1 MCPLFFTLG
10 NLMKQLHFKGY
21 AAFALLFTFIQTVC
35 GQYSFEQ
42 ISKDEGLSHNNVECI
57 LQDQQGFM
65 WFGTRNGLC
74 RFDGYEMEVFRNTS
88 DSASMSG
95 NRILSMAEDKSGF
108 LWIGTYQNG
117 LNKFDKQKNSFTHYG
132 SEVEIGNQVYC
143 ITVLEDSTVCIGS
156 SNGLAL
162 YNPKTDSFSIYN
174 PFTGEGLNSFLV
186 SDVLETS
193 DGEIYIATWEND
205 IQRFDRKEN
214 KFISLSYN
222 PQNRQV
228 LNYRKR
234 LLEDSDGN
242 LWISA
247 NIHGL
252 CRYNRNTGES
262 TFYFKSDTGLNTE
275 VLNGD
280 MILDPE
286 GKIWIA
292 TDGGG
297 INIFNPE
304 NESFQY
310 LMKKEN
316 VPNSLPGDHIY
327 SLYMDDNNRIWTG
340 TFSSGVAYYDPLM
353 NKFKNTWLPENVHAF
368 FTEKSVISAF
378 QDSKNNIW
386 IGTDGEGLHR
396 IDDNKNLES
405 FYYQDNNPNSLSSDV
420 ITCIDE
426 DAEGNIL
433 IGTFAGGLTVYNPQK
448 DLFTRYMPDDQDDDA
463 VHSENVWSLLTDSQE
478 KIWLGLLGNGV
489 DIFNKETGTF
499 KNIGPYSNEL
509 IKVGHPNVMAIME
522 DADGDIWFGTEGD
535 GIYVYDKQAAKMLR
549 LSSNPESLVWEE
561 GMIKDFFQDSY
572 GNIWIACEGNGLC
585 KYKKEDKSLMHYTT
599 QNGLPGMIVLGVNED
614 AAGNIWAATYDGLAM
629 LRPSA
634 DNFTAFFKSDGLT
647 SNEFNAKTLIKLQ
660 GGALLAGSNNGI
672 DIFNPQSIAF
682 NQNLPR
688 VVYTNLSVLNH
699 KVSPGDTVNNRV
711 ILEKNITF
719 TDEIELKYSDKIFS
733 VEYAALNYTHP
744 QKCMYKY
751 MLEGFET
758 EWIETDHNRRFASY
772 SNLESGEYTFKVQAS
787 NNDGKWG
794 NNIAELKITVLPPFW
809 ERTWF
814 IVLIILLI
822 ASVIIV
828 VYFSRIRYIR
838 NKFTQE
844 QAAREKR
851 IVELEKENIESELQK
866 LTYYTVNRNRV
877 LVNYKNRLMALSAK
891 AKESVKKGLNVVIDE
906 IEREISDDKEW
917 KYIEPRLDK
926 FYNNFITSLRE
937 KHPDLSLSEI
947 KVAAYVR
954 MNLTSKEISE
964 FMNKTIRAV
973 ESDRYRLRKKLDLDS
988 NESLQQYLLNL

>member
-1 MCPLFFTLG
+1 MNQLPFKEYTLFVIFFVTVQTL
-10 NLMKQLHFKGY
+10 Y
-21 AAFALLFTFIQTVC
+21 
-35 GQYSFEQ
+35 GQYSFKQ

-74 RFDGYEMEVFRNTS
+74 QFDGYEIKIFRNTS
-88 DSASMSG
+88 DSVSISG

-117 LNKFDKQKNSFTHYG
+117 LNKFDKQKNVFTHYG
-132 SEVEIGNQVYC
+132 SGQEIGNQVYC

-162 YNPKTDSFSIYN
+162 YHPGVDTFSVYT

-186 SDVLETS
+186 SDVLETR
-193 DGEIYIATWEND
+193 DGEIYVATWEND
-205 IQRFDRKEN
+205 IQRFDRREK
-214 KFISLSYN
+214 KFKSISYN
-222 PQNRQV
+222 PLSRKV

-242 LWISA
+242 IWISA

-252 CRYNRNTGES
+252 CRYNRKTGES
-262 TFYFKSDTGLNTE
+262 KFYYKSETGLNTE

-280 MILDPE
+280 MIMDPE

-304 NESFQY
+304 NESFQHI
-310 LMKKEN
+310 LKKEN
-316 VPNSLPGDHIY
+316 IQKTLPGDHIY
-327 SLYMDDNNRIWTG
+327 SLYMDDNNRIWAG
-340 TFSSGVAYYDPLM
+340 TFSNGVAYYDPLM
-353 NKFKNTWLPENVHAF
+353 NKFKNTLLPENVFAF
-368 FTEKSVISAF
+368 FNEKSVISAF

-386 IGTDGEGLHR
+386 VGTDGEGLHR
-396 IDDNKNLES
+396 IDENKNLKS
-405 FYYQDNNPNSLSSDV
+405 FYHQENNPKSLSSDV

-426 DAEGNIL
+426 DADGNIL
-433 IGTFAGGLTVYNPQK
+433 IGTFAGGLSVYNPQQ
-448 DLFTRYMPDDQDDDA
+448 DEFTRYLPNSQNEEA
-463 VHSENVWSLLTDSQE
+463 IHSENVWSLLTDSQE

-489 DIFNKETGTF
+489 DIFNSETGTF

-509 IKVGHPNVMAIME
+509 VKVGHPNVMAIME

-535 GIYVYDKQAAKMLR
+535 GIYVFDKQASKMLR
-549 LSSNPESLVWEE
+549 LSSNPELMVWQN
-561 GMIKDFFQDSY
+561 GMIKDFFQESY
-572 GNIWIACEGNGLC
+572 GNIWISTEGSGLY
-585 KYKKEDKSLMHYTT
+585 KYKKEDKSITHYTI

-614 AAGNIWAATYDGLAM
+614 AAGNIWAITYDGLAM
-629 LRPSA
+629 LRQSA
-634 DNFTAFFKSDGLT
+634 NGFTAFFKSDGLA
-647 SNEFNAKTLIKLQ
+647 SNEFNAKTLIQLQ
-660 GGALLAGSNNGI
+660 DGALLAGSNNGI
-672 DIFNPQSIAF
+672 DIFNPQSISF

-688 VVYTNLSVLNH
+688 VVFTNLTVLNH
-699 KVSPGDTVNNRV
+699 NISPGDTLNNRV
-711 ILEKNITF
+711 ILDKNIAF

-733 VEYAALNYTHP
+733 VEFAALNFTHP
-744 QKCMYKY
+744 PKCMYKHI
-751 MLEGFET
+751 LEGFEN

-794 NNIAELKITVLPPFW
+794 NNTAELKITVLPPFW
-809 ERTWF
+809 KTTWF
-814 IVLIILLI
+814 IVLISVLM
-822 ASVIIV
+822 AAAVSVI
-828 VYFSRIRYIR
+828 YYSRIRYIR
-838 NKFTQE
+838 NRFAQE

-851 IVELEKENIESELQK
+851 IMELEKENIESELQK

-877 LVNYKNRLMALSAK
+877 LVNYKNRLVALSAK
-891 AKESVKKGLNVVIDE
+891 AKESVKKGLRVVIDE
-906 IEREISDDKEW
+906 IESEISDDKEW

-973 ESDRYRLRKKLDLDS
+973 ESDRYRLRKKLELDS
-988 NESLQQYLLNL
+988 NESLQQYLMNL